1 MSKFL
6 HSTVTFEHVDGLPRD
21 RVVNTFSFVSEVDLA
36 EMDLDDISSAI
47 EDFYNLEDA
56 TVDLAIGKHMSPAIS
71 RIALP
76 VVRHY
81 FMDGHLNGTPAGSPH
96 RIDTWSANLAAAS
109 ATALPAEVACVLSFH
124 SEYNLSA
131 EFAPGSRPRAR
142 KRGRLYIGPLNQS
155 TLTTSSL
162 RAVPAPAFTTRLAD
176 AGVRLRDRDDVAKW
190 AVWSRTAGTMFPVTG
205 LWVDDEFDT
214 QRRRGERALTRT
226 VRG

>member
-21 RVVNTFSFVSEVDLA
+21 RVVNTFSFVSDADLM
-36 EMDLDDISSAI
+36 ELDLDDVSSAI

-56 TVDLAIGKHMSPAIS
+56 TVDLAVGKYISPAVDRIS
-71 RIALP
+71 KPII
-76 VVRHY
+76 RHY

-96 RIDTWSANLAAAS
+96 RMDVWGSTLVAAS
-109 ATALPAEVACVLSFH
+109 ASALPAEVACVLSFH

-131 EFAPGSRPRAR
+131 EFAPGARPRAR
-142 KRGRLYIGPLNQS
+142 KRGRLFIGPLNQS

-162 RAVPAPAFTTRLAD
+162 RAIPAPAFTTRLAD
-176 AGVRLRDRDDVAKW
+176 AGARLRDADLQAKW